1 MQFHIEVTSLTACEW
16 GCVPAYAVSL
26 ETVMSAGVLGR
37 LDAEMASALPGLN
50 RTAWILYDNFMGLV
64 RNG

>member
-1 MQFHIEVTSLTACEW
+1 MGLTASEW

-26 ETVMSAGVLGR
+26 ETVMGVGTLGR
-37 LDAEMASALPGLN
+37 LDAEMAPALPGLN
-50 RTAWILYDNFMGLV
+50 RTARILYDNFVRLV